1 MPQERFRFKCLRC
14 GRCCKDPATIVT
26 VTIADILTLATHL
39 GLGVDELL
47 RILGF
52 YHLSGSVSKT
62 QIEKMVTS
70 PVATEKGQA
79 FVGLLKGEGGKCTFL
94 NDENLC
100 TIYPA
105 RPKVCRT
112 FPFTYTALKRLKGG
126 VDYTIKMGITSKGME
141 YCPGLTT
148 QGAPLVKLQ
157 ESKKLGAET
166 LVEME
171 EQARFAK
178 EWNAAV
184 NAGKVQGTARNFVEE
199 ILKKRK
205 RTKGQS
211 S

>member
-26 VTIADILTLATHL
+26 VTIADIRALATHL
-39 GLGVDELL
+39 GMGVDELL
-47 RILGF
+47 SILGF
-52 YHLSGSVSKT
+52 YQLSESVSNA
-62 QIEKMVTS
+62 QIEKMVTR
-70 PVATEKGQA
+70 PIATEKGQA

-94 NDENLC
+94 NEENLC
-100 TIYPA
+100 TIYAA

-126 VDYTIKMGITSKGME
+126 VDYTLKMGITSKGVE
-141 YCPGLTT
+141 YCPGLTAK
-148 QGAPLVKLQ
+148 GAPLVKLQ

-171 EQARFAK
+171 EHARFAL

-184 NAGKVQGTARNFVEE
+184 HAGKVQGTARNFIEE
-199 ILKKRK
+199 LLKKRK
-205 RTKGQS
+205 PAKGQIS
-211 S
+211 